1 MHINNII
8 NSNGLYHSLRPQ
20 LQIKEYAILHNLQ
33 KNVNIGNARQL
44 TTTQREKR
52 EQEVLPD
59 IH

>member
-33 KNVNIGNARQL
+33 KTSMLAMQDN
-44 TTTQREKR
+44 
-52 EQEVLPD
+52 
-59 IH
+59 